1 MSGRTPYIAASWKAG
16 VEVGSPAHIG
26 AIWYPRRWISRARN
40 GTRPRAIASSRTVRE
55 RPSICTISR
64 RRWPG
69 TGGAPSRS
77 RRIRRSNQPCR
88 PRTRASIGMDP
99 YCSICSPMDHS
110 VVAAVRDFVETEVR
124 PVAAELE
131 HQDAYPH
138 DLVAR
143 MRELGLFGALVPSA
157 YGGLGLDV
165 RTYARVI
172 EELCR
177 GWMSLAGVIN
187 SHTMAALIVLNHGT
201 APQRERFLP
210 RFARGEARGGL
221 EATEPPPR
229 TDARAIR
236 TVATRRGDEYLIR

>member
-1 MSGRTPYIAASWKAG
+1 MY
-16 VEVGSPAHIG
+16 
-26 AIWYPRRWISRARN
+26 
-40 GTRPRAIASSRTVRE
+40 
-55 RPSICTISR
+55 
-64 RRWPG
+64 
-69 TGGAPSRS
+69 
-77 RRIRRSNQPCR
+77 
-88 PRTRASIGMDP
+88 P
-99 YCSICSPMDHS
+99 YCSICSPMDPS

-187 SHTMAALIVLNHGT
+187 SHTMAALIVLNHRT
-201 APQRERFLP
+201 AAQPERLLP
-210 RFARGEARGGL
+210 RFARGQAPGGL
-221 EATEPPPR
+221 PPTQPPPPPR
-229 TDARAIR
+229 AAANCD
-236 TVATRRGDEYLIR
+236 V